1 MILNGSKLK
10 DNHTNTFHNIAK
22 VQFPL
27 IGGLHNSL
35 LLNKTLL
42 NVEDYEQSLQILFIP
57 DRSQWAVLQVVKC
70 DVYLYD
76 SMFTSPSED
85 TQRIVAQLV

>member
-10 DNHTNTFHNIAK
+10 DNHINAFHNIAK

-27 IGGLHNSL
+27 IGGLHNSS

-42 NVEDYEQSLQILFIP
+42 NLEDYEQSLQMLFIP
-57 DRSQWAVLQVVKC
+57 DRSHWAVLQVVKC

-76 SMFTSPSED
+76 SMFTSPS
-85 TQRIVAQLV
+85 RILKELLHN

>member
-1 MILNGSKLK
+1 ME
-10 DNHTNTFHNIAK
+10 DNHINAFHNIAK

-35 LLNKTLL
+35 LLNKTVFNL
-42 NVEDYEQSLQILFIP
+42 EDYEQSLQIIFIP
-57 DRSQWAVLQVVKC
+57 DRLHWALLQVVKC

-76 SMFTSPSED
+76 SMFTSPSKE
-85 TQRIVAQLV
+85 L